1 VELDFNEVT
10 EVYAGLHLKKDF
22 LEIGTQAL
30 KEHGAP
36 DSCLP
41 ELEDDTICFKV
52 LSHPYFTEESFQEF
66 CRMGVSRHTTLE
78 ESTELAM
85 EDRDAY
91 CEVLALIKINREN
104 DEITIGSIEGDFG
117 VYRDVDGESE
127 YIEYLDESWYLT
139 QDEWDQIVERTEVF
153 LNAAVDLEKM

>member
-1 VELDFNEVT
+1 
-10 EVYAGLHLKKDF
+10 
-22 LEIGTQAL
+22 
-30 KEHGAP
+30 
-36 DSCLP
+36 
-41 ELEDDTICFKV
+41 
-52 LSHPYFTEESFQEF
+52 
-66 CRMGVSRHTTLE
+66 MGVSRHTTLE

-104 DEITIGSIEGDFG
+104 GEITIGSIEGDFG

-127 YIEYLDESWYLT
+127 YIDYLDESWYLT